1 MKLDK
6 VREPKYTELLQFKST
21 VEMAEKLDVLC
32 NRHDI
37 TRSDLIRES
46 IELGFDAIEAM
57 EFDEEELKD
66 D

>member
-21 VEMAEKLDVLC
+21 VAMAEKLDVLC

-57 EFDEEELKD
+57 KFDEEELND